1 MKKLLLFG
9 ICAVSSIGLSACGSS
24 AIKTVGQESYVRT
37 FDQVTDKAPT
47 DLAQCIEINLK
58 AYQASAY
65 MRPETIDIW
74 SGAVPSADGNQPQA
88 TIEVAMPTHG
98 RGAIHAHLKV
108 FQRQPAVEKINDAIR
123 KCL

>member
-65 MRPETIDIW
+65 MRPETVDIW
-74 SGAVPSADGNQPQA
+74 VGAVPSADSNQPQA
-88 TIEVAMPTHG
+88 TIEVAMPTYG

-108 FQRQPAVEKINDAIR
+108 FQRQPVVEDINETIR
-123 KCL
+123 QCL